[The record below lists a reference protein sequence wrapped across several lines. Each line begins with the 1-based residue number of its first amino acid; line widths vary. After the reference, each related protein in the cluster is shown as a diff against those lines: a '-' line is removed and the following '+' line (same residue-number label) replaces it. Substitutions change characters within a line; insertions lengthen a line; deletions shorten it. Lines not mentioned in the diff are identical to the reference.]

1 MTINKVNFFANKMAF
16 LAESGQ
22 MLVLGTLF
30 GQRSQGKCQ
39 CCGGVYMVIRV
50 CHDIHGIIKYNQ
62 ISSNMIIMKVMN
74 EADAVNL
81 TFGLTLQQI
90 IDVVRPSL
98 LLLSLS

>member
-1 MTINKVNFFANKMAF
+1 MAKD
-16 LAESGQ
+16 LKA
-22 MLVLGTLF
+22 
-30 GQRSQGKCQ
+30 KCQ
-39 CCGGVYMVIRV
+39 CCGGVYIVMRV

-62 ISSNMIIMKVMN
+62 ISSTMIIMKVMN